1 MTDHRPALPPSIEA
15 GLAGLDEGVWMDVI
29 QKMDEVYN
37 DLLQYE
43 VALEEKNA
51 ALEDSRN
58 FIFSVLS
65 SMSDILIVCNRSG
78 VIEEVNPPL
87 EKFTGLAEQELKGQS
102 LPALFA
108 DEDSRQ
114 KASRMIARHADHAHD
129 CELMLRAAD
138 GTPVPVSLNCTPR
151 LNAVGKAQGFVI
163 TGRPVGE
170 LRRAY
175 QALGHA
181 HEELKR
187 AQRQLI
193 QSEKMASLGRLVA
206 GVAHELN
213 NPISF
218 VLGNVH
224 ALQRYAERL
233 RSYIEAFHGGTGGD
247 ALARMRRDL
256 RIDRILADL
265 PSLTEGTIEGAERTR
280 DIVDGLKRFSALD
293 RSDGGRF
300 NLADVL
306 ERAVH
311 WVAKA
316 SPTDFLVHR
325 RWPEDIPVEGSAGQ
339 LQQVVMNLVE
349 NARDATAGRDRPAL
363 TVSGHVGTGQVHLSF
378 HDDGPGI
385 AAADLPHIFDPF
397 FTTKPV
403 GQGTGLGLAI
413 SYSIVERHGGKLAAA
428 NHPDGGAVFTLS
440 LPLAE
445 NKPATGGTQAESA

>member
-339 LQQVVMNLVE
+339 LQQVVMNLVQ
-349 NARDATAGRDRPAL
+349 NAVEASPPGGVVTVRAHTTNGSFELRVRD
-363 TVSGHVGTGQVHLSF
+363 Q
-378 HDDGPGI
+378 GPGI
-385 AAADLPHIFDPF
+385 PAAIRPLLFQPFVSTKGRDL
-397 FTTKPV
+397 
-403 GQGTGLGLAI
+403 
-413 SYSIVERHGGKLAAA
+413 
-428 NHPDGGAVFTLS
+428 
-440 LPLAE
+440 
-445 NKPATGGTQAESA
+445 ATGGMGIGLSLVHRSVKAVGGSIEILDPPEGGTEFVVRMPITGTSHHESVQ